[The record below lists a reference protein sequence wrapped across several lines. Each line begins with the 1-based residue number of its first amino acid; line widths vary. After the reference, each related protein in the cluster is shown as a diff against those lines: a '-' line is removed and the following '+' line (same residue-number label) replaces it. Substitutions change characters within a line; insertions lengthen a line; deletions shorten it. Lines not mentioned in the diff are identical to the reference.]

1 MATKKKVEKNPLD
14 TVLEL
19 LPELDQ
25 PDLAL
30 VEGKLAELMS
40 GGGVSRRVKR
50 VMEFSFCF
58 DGKQYDLKGSA
69 NNVARSVAS
78 VIYPRLQ
85 GVRFNPVRVF
95 TGRQTANFWKR
106 SEFAKIVK
114 AIQDA
119 GGEVSS
125 WPDSIK

>member
-1 MATKKKVEKNPLD
+1 MPAAS
-14 TVLEL
+14 VLFV
-19 LPELDQ
+19 PELEQ

-40 GGGVSRRVKR
+40 GSGGVSRRVKR
-50 VMEFSFCF
+50 IMEFSFCF

-69 NNVARSVAS
+69 NSVARSVAQ

-106 SEFAKIVK
+106 SEFARIVK
-114 AIQDA
+114 AIQDS
-119 GGEVSS
+119 GGEIVRL
-125 WPDSIK
+125 PDGIK